1 MGEKLSRQEQ
11 LEAELSALQS
21 LGKIEKRR
29 TQSLATH
36 SRMVNRKYDELRAIA
51 LQTIPAD
58 VVAAL
63 ADTDD
68 AHQAY
73 LVRQGVPLEVA
84 EQDIQEE

>member
-29 TQSLATH
+29 AQSLATH
-36 SRMVNRKYDELRAIA
+36 TRMVNRKYDELRAIA

-58 VVAAL
+58 VASEL
-63 ADTDD
+63 AKTDNE
-68 AHQAY
+68 HQAY
-73 LVRQGVPLEVA
+73 LVRQGVPLEVD
-84 EQDIQEE
+84 EKDIQEA